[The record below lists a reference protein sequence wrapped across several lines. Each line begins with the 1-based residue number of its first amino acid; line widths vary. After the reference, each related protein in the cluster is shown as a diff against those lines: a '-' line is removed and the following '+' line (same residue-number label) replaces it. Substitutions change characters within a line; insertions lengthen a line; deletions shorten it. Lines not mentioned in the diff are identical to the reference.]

1 MWHCPHPAARLL
13 VTAGPQPCSNRSIS
27 PGRRAHSSKPA
38 AAACGG
44 RMGQTDGRPT
54 VAQTLLLILRGQL
67 VLYLG
72 FLSRGMYE

>member
-13 VTAGPQPCSNRSIS
+13 MTAGRLAVQQSIDVS
-27 PGRRAHSSKPA
+27 WSRAHSSKPA

-54 VAQTLLLILRGQL
+54 VA
-67 VLYLG
+67 
-72 FLSRGMYE
+72 